1 MKMPAK
7 NIYVR
12 DEDVSL
18 FERAEELGGESLS
31 AVIAEALR
39 RYVEVEEA
47 KLSGYEEYTVEVGV
61 WRTQGS
67 DDTREIKFIGKMLAG
82 GQTLNGQTDSRDD
95 RGTDWYIYQTK
106 GGKVIVVW
114 EDWSRWE
121 GENNT
126 VDYAVLNALPDYDDL
141 LTGDLL
147 ETERLVPGDILRDA
161 ANQLGQSL
169 AKWIE

>member
-1 MKMPAK
+1 MPAK
-7 NIYVR
+7 TIYVK
-12 DEDVSL
+12 DSDLET
-18 FERAEELGGESLS
+18 FERAEALSGESLS
-31 AVIAEALR
+31 SVIAEALR

-47 KLSGYEEYTVEVGV
+47 KAMGYEEHTVEVGV

-67 DDTREIKFIGKMLAG
+67 DDTRELKFIGKHIAGGRVFG
-82 GQTLNGQTDSRDD
+82 GQTRSRDD
-95 RGTDWYIYQTK
+95 RGADWDIYQTK
-106 GGKVIVVW
+106 AGKIIITW

-121 GENNT
+121 GEST
-126 VDYAVLNALPDYDDL
+126 TIDYAVLNALPDHDDL
-141 LTGDLL
+141 LIGDLL